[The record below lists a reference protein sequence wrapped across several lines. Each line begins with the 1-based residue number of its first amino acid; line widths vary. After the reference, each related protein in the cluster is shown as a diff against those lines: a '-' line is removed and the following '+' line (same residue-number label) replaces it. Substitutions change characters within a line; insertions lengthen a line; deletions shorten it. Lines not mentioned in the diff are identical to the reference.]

1 MGEIDRRDFLKIG
14 IGSLAGL
21 AASQVLPLTNQ
32 ANQGSVR
39 ASSGT
44 TEVVNATFILDQRT
58 ISQVNTQT
66 NQVLQYVPWGI
77 PAEYEAL
84 LPKLVSP
91 LSVSL
96 SEIEEWAM
104 TRCDEVCIIPENLA
118 SPNPN
123 WDAFEAAMNVPIVGL
138 PNMSDLIGKVIT
150 TIVDGASLD
159 LSLEFLYDSRL
170 EQARKIYLPLVQSHA
185 FQQGEI
191 AAIEPPSLVTGTN
204 LLAGN
209 PPPPSVAMFG
219 WKLQFRGPATHPLGS
234 CVSSEVT
241 HFNVEVGRQNLRGGW
256 DHILN
261 VHLGT
266 YRSSGRRCFVLYITN
281 NKLPNNKRLKFCWK
295 VCSPTWDQLKQMF
308 VWILSAAAV
317 IAGVV
322 LAAWIISAIAS
333 SAAIVA
339 LPALLLL

>member
-1 MGEIDRRDFLKIG
+1 MGEIDRREFLKIG

-32 ANQGSVR
+32 ANQGNVR

-77 PAEYEAL
+77 PAGYEAL

-123 WDAFEAAMNVPIVGL
+123 WDAFESAMNVPIVGL

-204 LLAGN
+204 LLAGVS
-209 PPPPSVAMFG
+209 PPPSVTMFG
-219 WKLQFRGPATHPLGS
+219 WKLQFRGPETHPLGS
-234 CVSSEVT
+234 CVSSNVT
-241 HFNVEVGRQNLRGGW
+241 HFHVEVFRQNSRGRW
-256 DHILN
+256 DYILN
-261 VHLGT
+261 VHLGA
-266 YRSSGRRCFVLYITN
+266 YRSSGRRCFVLYN
-281 NKLPNNKRLKFCWK
+281 NTRPYVCWK
-295 VCSPTWDQLKQMF
+295 VCSPTWNQLKQMF
-308 VWILSAAAV
+308 VWILIAAAV

-333 SAAIVA
+333 AAATVA
-339 LPALLLL
+339 WPALLLL

>member
-1 MGEIDRRDFLKIG
+1 
-14 IGSLAGL
+14 
-21 AASQVLPLTNQ
+21 
-32 ANQGSVR
+32 
-39 ASSGT
+39 
-44 TEVVNATFILDQRT
+44 
-58 ISQVNTQT
+58 
-66 NQVLQYVPWGI
+66 VLQYVPWGI

-123 WDAFEAAMNVPIVGL
+123 WDAFESAMNVPIVGL

-266 YRSSGRRCFVLYITN
+266 YRSSGRRCFVLYN
-281 NKLPNNKRLKFCWK
+281 NTRPYVCWK
-295 VCSPTWDQLKQMF
+295 VCLPTWDQFKQML
-308 VWILSAAAV
+308 VWILIAAAV

-333 SAAIVA
+333 AAATVA
-339 LPALLLL
+339 WPALLLL

>member
-1 MGEIDRRDFLKIG
+1 
-14 IGSLAGL
+14 
-21 AASQVLPLTNQ
+21 
-32 ANQGSVR
+32 VR

-138 PNMSDLIGKVIT
+138 PNMSDLTGKVIT

-204 LLAGN
+204 LLAGVS
-209 PPPPSVAMFG
+209 PPPSVTMFG
-219 WKLQFRGPATHPLGS
+219 WKLQFRGPETHPLGS
-234 CVSSEVT
+234 CVSSNVT
-241 HFNVEVGRQNLRGGW
+241 HFNVEVGRQNLN
-256 DHILN
+256 ILN

-266 YRSSGRRCFVLYITN
+266 YRSSGRRCFVLYN
-281 NKLPNNKRLKFCWK
+281 NTRPYVCWK
-295 VCSPTWDQLKQMF
+295 VCLPTWDQFKQML
-308 VWILSAAAV
+308 VWILIAAAV

-333 SAAIVA
+333 AAATVA
-339 LPALLLL
+339 WPALLLL